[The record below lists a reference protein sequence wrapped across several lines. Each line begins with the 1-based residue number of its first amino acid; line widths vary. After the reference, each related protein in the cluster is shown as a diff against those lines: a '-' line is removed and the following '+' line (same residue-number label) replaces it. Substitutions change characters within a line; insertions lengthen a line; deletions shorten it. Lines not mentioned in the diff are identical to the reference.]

1 MLVENQEGDIMEK
14 KNKDARIVFRVNSE
28 LSEWLDE
35 YAKHRGTDKSK
46 ILTDFV
52 EMLWKIEHGRSGK
65 GERLQA
71 S

>member
-1 MLVENQEGDIMEK
+1 MVK
-14 KNKDARIVFRVNSE
+14 KKKDARIVFRVNSE

-35 YAKHRGTDKSK
+35 YAKQRGTDKSK
-46 ILTDFV
+46 ILNNFL

-65 GERLQA
+65 GERMQT